1 MYPIETLGALRIFS
15 SAGRLD
21 SAFTGKDAKFAASF
35 LDGSGL
41 VERIDKSF
49 VRTALSPSIASVL
62 TGFVDPHAAL
72 FAAINSGSRC
82 VHRDIA
88 FTELFARV
96 GGVLAV
102 LRGVTNILVVG
113 GAGAD
118 TVGFR

>member
-72 FAAINSGSRC
+72 FAAI
-82 VHRDIA
+82 IA
-88 FTELFARV
+88 VADAFIGISLLLNYLPGWAAFSPSFA
-96 GGVLAV
+96 A
-102 LRGVTNILVVG
+102 
-113 GAGAD
+113 
-118 TVGFR
+118 